1 MNVGKKRAY
10 TLKLELG
17 KEIYRNIN
25 AI

>member
-10 TLKLELG
+10 ALKLELG